1 MDSQAYINEFLESIA
16 KLPLDDQQMISD
28 IIQKRVI
35 EARRKELS
43 DSVKESREE
52 YLANKTGRGSVEEF
66 LTDIKDK

>member
-28 IIQKRVI
+28 IIEKRVI

-43 DSVKESREE
+43 DSVKESKEE
-52 YLANKTGRGSVEEF
+52 YLANKTGRGSVEDF
-66 LTDIKDK
+66 LTDIKDE